1 MADAIEDAYPSVM
14 VDGNPAEVN
23 PRPGS
28 FEVTLE
34 DGTLLY
40 SSLQAKKFPT
50 EREMLTA
57 VEEVRLERSPSSGG
71 GCS

>member
-1 MADAIEDAYPSVM
+1 MYMCMCVCAVFRLDLLVCVA
-14 VDGNPAEVN
+14 

-50 EREMLTA
+50 EKEMLTA